1 MASLNSFDLHLH
13 VHQLAE
19 LFTIVDLSTCHQK
32 EPFLTILIGHQHKV
46 AYSWNLFNISRV
58 VIILRNGLDW
68 FCDIILRNRPY
79 TYAVLGNFD
88 TSGIMKL
95 PRKQEMQSIVFQT
108 STSPLPVS
116 EIAAILSQMRCPI
129 CHYVLILFTAL

>member
-32 EPFLTILIGHQHKV
+32 ESFLTILIGHQHKV

-58 VIILRNGLDW
+58 LILEG
-68 FCDIILRNRPY
+68 
-79 TYAVLGNFD
+79 G
-88 TSGIMKL
+88 G
-95 PRKQEMQSIVFQT
+95 
-108 STSPLPVS
+108 
-116 EIAAILSQMRCPI
+116 
-129 CHYVLILFTAL
+129 HYVTEKDWTGSVTLFCGTDRIPTLFSGTLTLRGS